1 MVMMELDG
9 ISFGANNS
17 VQEMDAG
24 ANITVQ
30 ALWVGGPESV
40 NVVDAGRG
48 LVHSSF
54 SALLLPSRK
63 MKVIIEFALAA
74 R

>member
-24 ANITVQ
+24 VNIVQ
-30 ALWVGGPESV
+30 ALWVDGPES
-40 NVVDAGRG
+40 NVVDVGA
-48 LVHSSF
+48 LLHSYSSF
-54 SALLLPSRK
+54 SALHYPHANEGYRICS
-63 MKVIIEFALAA
+63 AA

>member
-24 ANITVQ
+24 VNITVQ
-30 ALWVGGPESV
+30 ALWVDGPESV
-40 NVVDAGRG
+40 TLSTRG
-48 LVHSSF
+48 AVLFTV
-54 SALLLPSRK
+54 PSVLFYYPHAK
-63 MKVIIEFALAA
+63 
-74 R
+74 